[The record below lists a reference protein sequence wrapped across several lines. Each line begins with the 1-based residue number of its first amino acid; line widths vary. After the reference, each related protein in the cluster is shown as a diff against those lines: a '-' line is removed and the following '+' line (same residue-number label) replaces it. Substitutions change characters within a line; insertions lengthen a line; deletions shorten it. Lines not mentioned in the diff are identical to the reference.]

1 MKKTDQSQADAT
13 LPAKPSFRNRD
24 NAESQVCQAFT
35 ALGVLAGVDVDQ
47 GNGPDDLDADLIQA
61 AYESNFSDPHF
72 LGGPFCF
79 NYAKTKDQV
88 DALAEKARAVTDGFA
103 AYIRAHGTQE
113 SIQEADGHIAVI
125 EAAIAWLR
133 KTNRSL

>member
-1 MKKTDQSQADAT
+1 MKSTDRTQTESEP
-13 LPAKPSFRNRD
+13 PAKPSFRNRD

-35 ALGVLAGVDVDQ
+35 TLGVLAGVDVDQ
-47 GNGPDDLDADLIQA
+47 GSGPGDLDADLIQA

-79 NYAKTKDQV
+79 NYAKTRDQV

-103 AYIRAHGTQE
+103 AYMGFEVQWN
-113 SIQEADGHIAVI
+113 G
-125 EAAIAWLR
+125 
-133 KTNRSL
+133 KPG